1 MKTLQDLRYAI
12 RQLRM
17 APGFALVA
25 IASLALGIGANA
37 AIFQL
42 LDAVRLRSL
51 PISNPKELAE
61 VRIVGGNHGFGI
73 NDGFYSQLTR
83 PIWREI
89 REHHDAF
96 PGVFAWSTYERS
108 ASAKEVNRVR
118 CGRSK

>member
-12 RQLRM
+12 RQLRL

-42 LDAVRLRSL
+42 RDAVRLRSL
-51 PISNPKELAE
+51 PIPNPKELAE

-96 PGVFAWSTYERS
+96 SGGS
-108 ASAKEVNRVR
+108 AA
-118 CGRSK
+118 